1 MEKLEE
7 QQKQF
12 QDGLDLRQQLITK
25 QENYIF
31 REQEYRQ
38 TIQQLKDEIK
48 KNSNNP
54 LVVPSKKSEN
64 TLPIEGGQLEINKD
78 QTEKEESLKQSK
90 VYTNLTEVKNINAAE
105 KEIRDNIELMQQNAG
120 KNLKTKR
127 EKLWKGLDEELA
139 KYKENLRKANEKRQ
153 GNDQA
158 TDKDK
163 SNKETL
169 ETMSSMA
176 QKIDEENQQLMKK
189 N

>member
-1 MEKLEE
+1 
-7 QQKQF
+7 
-12 QDGLDLRQQLITK
+12 
-25 QENYIF
+25 
-31 REQEYRQ
+31 
-38 TIQQLKDEIK
+38 
-48 KNSNNP
+48 
-54 LVVPSKKSEN
+54 VVPSKKSEN

-153 GNDQA
+153 GND
-158 TDKDK
+158 
-163 SNKETL
+163 
-169 ETMSSMA
+169 
-176 QKIDEENQQLMKK
+176 
-189 N
+189 